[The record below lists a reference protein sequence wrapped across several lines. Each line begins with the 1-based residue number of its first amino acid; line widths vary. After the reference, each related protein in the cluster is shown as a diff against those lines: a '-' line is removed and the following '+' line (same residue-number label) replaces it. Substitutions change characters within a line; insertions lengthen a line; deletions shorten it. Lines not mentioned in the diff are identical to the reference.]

1 MNLRTF
7 ITAFAFTAASSAP
20 AMAQTQI
27 VVQGRVVERGTS
39 TPLANVSVELDGHP
53 VVVTS
58 GNGQF
63 RFEGV
68 TPGGYSIHAE
78 AFGYTPADAF
88 VVLRQDTTLLIELT
102 VSPLALDT
110 LSVATRRINVRGQV
124 RQSGT
129 DVTLARADVRTNL
142 NRETRT
148 NVAGRFRLRDV
159 PAGVPVL
166 VQVRAFGYLPL
177 DSLVIA
183 ERDTSLT
190 FNLEIDALAQ
200 RMIARQVSRL
210 EERSRPFR
218 SAIMPAID
226 RDALLRSNGTI
237 LDILESRYSI
247 NLKRVRCIL
256 IDERQSYNGMQELAL
271 YLPEDVERVEVLE
284 RGAMLRIYTRE
295 FIRKMLGGGV
305 RLARPIYVPDARP
318 PLCK

>member
-1 MNLRTF
+1 VSVRFLLTSLV
-7 ITAFAFTAASSAP
+7 ILAASSSA

-27 VVQGRVVERGTS
+27 VVQGRVVERGS
-39 TPLANVSVELDGHP
+39 GTPLANVSVELDGHP
-53 VVVTS
+53 AAVTS
-58 GNGQF
+58 DDGEF
-63 RFEGV
+63 RFERV

-88 VVLRQDTTLLIELT
+88 LVLRQDTTLLIELT
-102 VSPLALDT
+102 VAPVSLDT
-110 LSVATRRINVRGQV
+110 LSVETRRINVRGQV

-129 DVTLARADVRTNL
+129 DLTLARADVRTNL

-166 VQVRAFGYLPL
+166 VQIRAFGYLPL

-190 FNLEIDALAQ
+190 FDLEIDALAQ
-200 RMIARQVSRL
+200 RMIAQQVSRL

-226 RDALLRSNGTI
+226 REALLRSNGTI

-247 NLKRVRCIL
+247 NLRRVRCIV
-256 IDERQSYNGMQELAL
+256 IDERQNNNGMEALAL